1 MIEIRSNLRSSALVL
16 LAGLALSAPARAELV
31 LSDLVVEI
39 QLGKDSRK
47 DIELWNNSEER
58 SFIEITPAE
67 IINPGQSSE
76 MRRET
81 PNPEQLGLLV
91 SPNRMILEPGQHKV
105 MRLAVIAPPGE
116 RERVYRVTVKP
127 VVGDIS
133 ADQSGLKVLVGYDVL
148 VMVRLGVPVP
158 KIVGSREG
166 RTLIIHNEGNSSA
179 ELLNGKQC
187 ASAGKNC
194 SELPGKRLYAGA
206 EWRQSLNSDG
216 PVEYRVK
223 LGSQTTT
230 VRF

>member
-1 MIEIRSNLRSSALVL
+1 MIEIRSNLRGSALVL

-91 SPNRMILEPGQHKV
+91 SPNRMI
-105 MRLAVIAPPGE
+105 
-116 RERVYRVTVKP
+116 
-127 VVGDIS
+127 
-133 ADQSGLKVLVGYDVL
+133 
-148 VMVRLGVPVP
+148 
-158 KIVGSREG
+158 
-166 RTLIIHNEGNSSA
+166 
-179 ELLNGKQC
+179 
-187 ASAGKNC
+187 
-194 SELPGKRLYAGA
+194 
-206 EWRQSLNSDG
+206 
-216 PVEYRVK
+216 
-223 LGSQTTT
+223 
-230 VRF
+230 